1 MFSSASR
8 AGRALSQEGKFS
20 PSEPTGQT
28 ASYFLS
34 NAECVSAAPIL
45 EFSVGTESPPKSPS
59 HRVLEAEFPQHRS
72 CPLVC
77 PRSAEPHEPRGR
89 SPVDLLSRPTAVPLV
104 PYLPRKHF
112 QLLRDSCNHWKHVLK
127 SVISLTITKAIA
139 GFLTTCCFWE
149 RKRTIPHNKGCI
161 FSTTLFPL
169 KRVFS

>member
-34 NAECVSAAPIL
+34 NAECVPAAPIR
-45 EFSVGTESPPKSPS
+45 SPPKSPS
-59 HRVLEAEFPQHRS
+59 HRVLEAEFPQQRS
-72 CPLVC
+72 CPLAC

-89 SPVDLLSRPTAVPLV
+89 SPVDLLSRPTAVLLV
-104 PYLPRKHF
+104 PHRPRKHF

-127 SVISLTITKAIA
+127 SVISLPITKAIA
-139 GFLTTCCFWE
+139 GFLTTCGF
-149 RKRTIPHNKGCI
+149 
-161 FSTTLFPL
+161 
-169 KRVFS
+169 